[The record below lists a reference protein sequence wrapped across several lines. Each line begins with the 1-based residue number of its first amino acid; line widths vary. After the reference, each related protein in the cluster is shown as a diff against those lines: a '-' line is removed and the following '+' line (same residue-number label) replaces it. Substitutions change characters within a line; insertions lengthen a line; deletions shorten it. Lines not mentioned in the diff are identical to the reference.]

1 MINFAELFNF
11 AEQPNSNQ
19 RKIPIASALE
29 VFYGLSPDGFL
40 RLSFMSKSKAPKLES
55 TKVLRVSQGEESS
68 NVYWTCFDL
77 LQNDANS
84 VYYTFCDSLV
94 SAITDIT
101 VEVTALNVLKKR
113 FITWKAMFKQV
124 QSQDASREVI
134 QGLFGELYFLKKYM
148 LESYSV
154 NEAIGA
160 WAGADSK
167 SKDYS
172 IKNDWFEIKT
182 VGANVNQVH
191 ISSLSQLSSSV
202 PGHLVVIRVES
213 MSEEFVADDSSINML
228 LHDILLRIKDE
239 LTEEQFLNKIK
250 SVVGNITDKVLNE
263 KFSVKSINFYL
274 VDSNFPRL
282 QESNIPF
289 SEIENIEYYLNIK
302 MLDKYR
308 ESN

>member
-1 MINFAELFNF
+1 
-11 AEQPNSNQ
+11 
-19 RKIPIASALE
+19 
-29 VFYGLSPDGFL
+29 
-40 RLSFMSKSKAPKLES
+40 
-55 TKVLRVSQGEESS
+55 
-68 NVYWTCFDL
+68 
-77 LQNDANS
+77 
-84 VYYTFCDSLV
+84 
-94 SAITDIT
+94 
-101 VEVTALNVLKKR
+101 
-113 FITWKAMFKQV
+113 
-124 QSQDASREVI
+124 
-134 QGLFGELYFLKKYM
+134 
-148 LESYSV
+148 
-154 NEAIGA
+154 
-160 WAGADSK
+160 
-167 SKDYS
+167 
-172 IKNDWFEIKT
+172 
-182 VGANVNQVH
+182 
-191 ISSLSQLSSSV
+191 
-202 PGHLVVIRVES
+202 